1 MIAYLGIF
9 LLNLFIE
16 LVVAGIIGYRQ
27 IKELLSV
34 VAVNMLTH
42 PVLTVLVMWL
52 ASIGLYN
59 FWLLIVM
66 EIVVVLIEWQV
77 LQFALRKRDK
87 ALLLLAFVMNAVS
100 FGIGLL
106 L

>member
-59 FWLLIVM
+59 FWLLVVM